1 MTSATGPLTLGRQ
14 VLVLGGGIIG
24 VTTAYALSKRG
35 FEVTVVEQQSG
46 VGLETSFAN
55 GSLITPSMADPWAA
69 PGLPLKL
76 LKWIGREESPFL
88 VRLGALPGMMSWGL
102 KFLANCN
109 PRDWKRNTEA
119 ILRIAQYSQ
128 RRLKILTE
136 ETGISYDQTSLGT
149 LRLFRDDASM
159 ADAKRS
165 AEMVGELGVPFRV
178 LDAAECVALDPAL
191 APSIKKIAGG
201 IHFPDD
207 ETGDAFKFTTALAEL
222 CQEAGVAFR
231 FGETVDAIDRG
242 SDRITGVTTSKG
254 HLQADHYLV
263 ALGSASPAL
272 LRKIGIKIPVYPVKG
287 YSLTIDIAGWNNAPT
302 VPLLDDGKKMG
313 IARLGDRLRLA
324 GTAEFTGFDTSLNP
338 ERAANLVNGVTELFP
353 DCPNVEQ
360 GRHWAGLRPMTPDGI
375 PILGRTSFDNLFL
388 NVGHGHLG
396 WTMAAGSAD
405 VIASLVADEQAAI
418 DLDGL
423 TLDPR

>member
-1 MTSATGPLTLGRQ
+1 MKVHSTSNRR
-14 VLVLGGGIIG
+14 VLILGGGIIG
-24 VTTAYALSKRG
+24 TTTAYALCKRG
-35 FEVTVVEQQSG
+35 FEVTVVERQDG

-76 LKWIGREESPFL
+76 LKWVGREESPFL

-102 KFLANCN
+102 RFLANCN
-109 PRDWKRNTEA
+109 PRDWRRNTEV

-128 RRLKILTE
+128 SRLKALSAD
-136 ETGISYDQTSLGT
+136 TGISYDQRSAGT
-149 LRLFRDDASM
+149 LRLFRDDGSM

-178 LDAAECVALDPAL
+178 LDAAECAALDPAL
-191 APSIKKIAGG
+191 APNIEKIAGG

-207 ETGDAFKFTTALAEL
+207 ETGDAFKFTTALADL
-222 CQEAGVAFR
+222 CREAGVMFR
-231 FGETVDAIDRG
+231 FGETVKSIDVDCG
-242 SDRITGVTTSKG
+242 RIEGVTTSDG
-254 HLQADHYLV
+254 RLQADDYV
-263 ALGSASPAL
+263 IALGSASTAH
-272 LRKIGIKIPVYPVKG
+272 LRQIGIKIPVYPVKG

-302 VPLLDDGKKMG
+302 VPMLDDGKKMG
-313 IARLGDRLRLA
+313 IVRLGGRLRLA
-324 GTAEFTGFDTSLNP
+324 GTAEFAGFDASLNAA
-338 ERAANLVNGVTELFP
+338 RGANLIDGVTELFP
-353 DCPNVEQ
+353 DCPNVDK

-375 PILGRTSFDNLFL
+375 PILGRTPFDNLFL

-405 VIASLVADEQAAI
+405 VIADLIAGEAAGVSLEGMAWD
-418 DLDGL
+418 
-423 TLDPR
+423 RY

>member
-1 MTSATGPLTLGRQ
+1 MKGSNASGRR

-24 VTTAYALSKRG
+24 VTTAYALAKRG
-35 FEVTVVEQQSG
+35 FEVTVVERQDG

-76 LKWIGREESPFL
+76 LKWIGRENSPFL

-109 PRDWKRNTEA
+109 PRDWKRNTEV
-119 ILRIAQYSQ
+119 ILRIAQDSQ
-128 RRLKILTE
+128 DRLKALID
-136 ETGISYDQTSLGT
+136 ETGITFDRTSLGT
-149 LRLFRDDASM
+149 LRLFRDQLSM

-178 LDAAECVALDPAL
+178 LDATECTALDPAL
-191 APSIKKIAGG
+191 AQSVQKIAGG
-201 IHFPDD
+201 IHFPSD
-207 ETGDAFKFTTALAEL
+207 EVGDAFKFTTALADL
-222 CQEAGVAFR
+222 CREAGVAFR
-231 FGETVDAIDRG
+231 FGETVDAIDKEG
-242 SDRITGVTTSKG
+242 DRIMGVTTSKG
-254 HLQADHYLV
+254 HLQADHYVV
-263 ALGSASPAL
+263 ALGSASTVL
-272 LRKIGIKIPVYPVKG
+272 LRGIGIKTAVYPVKG
-287 YSLTIDIAGWNNAPT
+287 YSLTVDIEGWNNAPT

-313 IARLGDRLRLA
+313 IVRLGDRLRLA

-338 ERAANLVNGVTELFP
+338 KRGANLINGLADLFP
-353 DCPNVEQ
+353 DCPNVDQ

-375 PILGRTSFDNLFL
+375 PILGRTPFDNLYL

-396 WTMAAGSAD
+396 WTMAAGSGD
-405 VIASLVADEQAAI
+405 VIASLIAGEPAGI
-418 DLDGL
+418 DLDGM
-423 TLDPR
+423 TLDRR